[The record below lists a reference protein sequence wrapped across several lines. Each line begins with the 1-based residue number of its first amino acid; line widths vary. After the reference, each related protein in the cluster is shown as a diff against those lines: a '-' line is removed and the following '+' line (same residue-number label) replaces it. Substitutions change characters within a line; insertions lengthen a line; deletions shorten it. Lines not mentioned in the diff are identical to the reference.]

1 MTNHSKYQKAVNVLA
16 AALEM
21 LEQAQ
26 EMGVDFAI
34 IEAELMVEEA
44 EMRFD
49 DLCEPDPAF
58 VW

>member
-1 MTNHSKYQKAVNVLA
+1 MTNQIMFQKASARLS

-21 LEQAQ
+21 LNEAQ

-44 EMRFD
+44 EMHFD
-49 DLCEPDPAF
+49 DICEPDPAF